1 MSFADAPACDL
12 VIGIGAQKSGT
23 SSLWA
28 LLRQQSWF
36 LPAERKELQYFSFHH
51 RRGPAWYADR
61 FPSAEPGRVRGE
73 VTPDYLHVP
82 EAAHRMRREVPA
94 ARLIA
99 ILRHPVDRAHSAYL
113 HARRLGDVPR
123 GMSFRE
129 ALRTEPQRRGE
140 PFAGL
145 FEGGMYARQLHRFL
159 ALFPREQLHV
169 ELFEEFVDPS
179 SGAAERVLRFA
190 APEGAPIRIDAVP
203 RNNAYHEVLLPS
215 VARARITVIRRAE
228 ELGWPRLQAVAR
240 RIRPWVALR
249 RPAPR
254 PPMDPD
260 DRAHLLERYA
270 PENAALAALL
280 RRPLPGWDR

>member
-1 MSFADAPACDL
+1 MSGATIPSGDL

-51 RRGPAWYADR
+51 DRGPAWYADR
-61 FPSAEPGRVRGE
+61 FPTAEPGRTRGE

-82 EAAHRMRREVPA
+82 EAAHRMRREAPD

-113 HARRLGDVPR
+113 HARRLGDIPR
-123 GMSFRE
+123 GLSFRE
-129 ALRTEPQRRGE
+129 ALRTEPQRRGR

-145 FEGGMYARQLHRFL
+145 FEGGLYARQLARFL
-159 ALFPREQLHV
+159 GQFPSEQVHV
-169 ELFEEFVDPS
+169 ELFEEFTAPD
-179 SGAAERVLRFA
+179 SGAAERALRFA
-190 APEGAPIRIDAVP
+190 APEGAPIVLDGVP
-203 RNNAYHEVLLPS
+203 QRNAFHEVRLPAA
-215 VARARITVIRRAE
+215 ARARMVLIRASDR
-228 ELGWPRLQAVAR
+228 LGRPGIQRLAR
-240 RIRPWVALR
+240 SVRPAIALR
-249 RPAPR
+249 RPAT
-254 PPMDPD
+254 PPEMDSL

-270 PENAALAALL
+270 PENAALSALL
-280 RRPLPGWDR
+280 GRPLPGWDR